1 MGRCSFKA
9 KAVAASVLDGL
20 SFTLN
25 RRGYAA
31 AATQSG
37 AVSGAHK
44 GGATTQGTPVIKDD
58 PRASS
63 SWGPDP
69 ITGYYKPGD
78 HVAKVDAA
86 ELRETAWNHK
96 VKPQCETND

>member
-9 KAVAASVLDGL
+9 KVVAASVLDGL

-31 AATQSG
+31 AATQGG
-37 AVSGAHK
+37 AASGAHK
-44 GGATTQGTPVIKDD
+44 GGATTQETVVIKDE

-69 ITGYYKPGD
+69 MTGYYKPGD
-78 HVAKVDAA
+78 HVAEVDAA
-86 ELRETAWNHK
+86 ELRETFSNHTRSS
-96 VKPQCETND
+96 PSEPND